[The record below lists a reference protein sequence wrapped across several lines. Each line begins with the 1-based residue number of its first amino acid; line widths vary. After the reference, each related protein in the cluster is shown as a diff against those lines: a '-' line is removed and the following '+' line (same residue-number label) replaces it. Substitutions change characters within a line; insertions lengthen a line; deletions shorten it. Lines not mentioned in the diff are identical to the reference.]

1 MSSDVP
7 LTDPGSTVTEKGRVA
22 SGALDVSCTLVKV
35 AFDPYWQ
42 ILRVSVSGHYGKD
55 VDNCCDILHL
65 AGMMSSAVSMLQP
78 KGLIVDMH
86 RLACSG
92 SDMLIKLLVP
102 PTSILQHE
110 RSPFAVVTGP
120 QCDAVIRSLLANP
133 RFSAEELD
141 RVFVSEDEA
150 ILYVTRIL
158 EVSYSREVV
167 RLVSERADADREFW
181 EHLGCD
187 LGPGRCRQPGCNR
200 LQISNSVLCR
210 KHHFE
215 RYRRSPCPFD

>member
-1 MSSDVP
+1 MSSDAP
-7 LTDPGSTVTEKGRVA
+7 IGESGFAVTEKGRV
-22 SGALDVSCTLVKV
+22 SNSALDVSCTLVKV

-42 ILRVSVSGHYGKD
+42 ILKVSVSGHFRED
-55 VDNCCDILHL
+55 VDNCFGILHL

-78 KGLIVDMH
+78 KGLIVDMN

-110 RSPFAVVTGP
+110 KSPFAVVTGP
-120 QCDAVIRSLLANP
+120 QCDAVVRSLMMNP
-133 RFSAEELD
+133 SFSAEELD
-141 RVFVSEDEA
+141 RVFLSEDEA
-150 ILYVTRIL
+150 IIYVTRIL
-158 EVSYSREVV
+158 EVSYSREAIRQVN
-167 RLVSERADADREFW
+167 ERANADREYW

-187 LGPGRCRQPGCNR
+187 LGPGQCRQPGCNR
-200 LQISNSVLCR
+200 LQIVNSVLCR